1 MFKKIFYILEDKK
14 KILYINFIYLII
26 ALIELIGIN
35 FITLFVGN
43 ALLKNKDD
51 KFNIT
56 NIDFFKTIDTKLLIL
71 ILILII
77 TIRFIFFIYGNY
89 IIKKYIL
96 DLNKS
101 LKIKFLQAFLSSDDN
116 IVNDKNDKS
125 DQLTLFSQK
134 IDHFTIQIIDYFIRL
149 FANLLILLAIFG
161 FLLFTEKLITLYL
174 VSLSLTFFILYH
186 FTFSKFIKR
195 LSEGYYL
202 NFTSNIK
209 NFLNIINNAIQI
221 KLYQRNDIFI
231 ENSEKWISRSN
242 KDSLKFYIIQIF
254 PRQLLE
260 FLVILFILII
270 YFFIQG
276 QVENK
281 TVIIFYST
289 IFLVAFYRMMPPF
302 LFLIDFFNNL
312 RFFSNPINDLFKYL
326 SIKNNNKI
334 TKKKMTVNNI
344 KIQKLYY
351 EYDKNNKILKNI
363 NININKND
371 VIGIFGNSG
380 SGKTTLLKLILGLQ
394 QIQQGKILINN
405 KKVQTIS
412 KEIYW
417 KNFSYIPQNSIL
429 LDGNL
434 HENITLTHDKNINI
448 DKLIKSIKFTD
459 LNNKLKLSAKNNYNK
474 ENLSKIS
481 GGEIQRISISRAIYF
496 DRPIFILDESTNA
509 LDKKNQ
515 KFILQK
521 IKKIKDKIIF
531 IVTHDRSVL
540 KICNKIIYL

>member
-116 IVNDKNDKS
+116 IINDKNDKS

-134 IDHFTIQIIDYFIRL
+134 IDHFTIQVIDYFIRL

-276 QVENK
+276 QIENK

-334 TKKKMTVNNI
+334 TKKKMTVDNI

-394 QIQQGKILINN
+394 KIQQGKILINN

-459 LNNKLKLSAKNNYNK
+459 LTNKLKLSEKNNYNK

>member
-101 LKIKFLQAFLSSDDN
+101 LKIKFLQTFLSSDDN
-116 IVNDKNDKS
+116 IINDKNDKS

-231 ENSEKWISRSN
+231 DNSEKWISRSN

-270 YFFIQG
+270 YFFIQD

-334 TKKKMTVNNI
+334 TKKKMTVDNI

-394 QIQQGKILINN
+394 KIQQGKILINN
-405 KKVQTIS
+405 KKIQTIS

-448 DKLIKSIKFTD
+448 GKLIKSIKFTD
-459 LNNKLKLSAKNNYNK
+459 LTNKLKLSEKNNHNK

>member
-334 TKKKMTVNNI
+334 TKKKMTVDNI

-459 LNNKLKLSAKNNYNK
+459 LNNKLKLSDKNNYNK

>member
-101 LKIKFLQAFLSSDDN
+101 LKIKFLQTFLSSDDN
-116 IVNDKNDKS
+116 IINDKNDKS

-231 ENSEKWISRSN
+231 DNSEKWISRSN

-334 TKKKMTVNNI
+334 TKKKMTVDNI

-394 QIQQGKILINN
+394 KIQQGKILINN
-405 KKVQTIS
+405 KKIQTIS

-459 LNNKLKLSAKNNYNK
+459 LTNKLKLSEKNNYNK

>member
-56 NIDFFKTIDTKLLIL
+56 NIDFFKTINTKLLIL

-116 IVNDKNDKS
+116 IINDKNDKS

-149 FANLLILLAIFG
+149 FANLLILLAIFS

-209 NFLNIINNAIQI
+209 NFLNIIYNAIQI

-312 RFFSNPINDLFKYL
+312 RFFSNPISDLFKYL

-334 TKKKMTVNNI
+334 TKKKMTIDNI

-363 NININKND
+363 NININRND

-394 QIQQGKILINN
+394 KMQQGKILINS

-459 LNNKLKLSAKNNYNK
+459 LNNKLKLSDKNNYNK

>member
-1 MFKKIFYILEDKK
+1 MDGVILNNMSRAKDFTDKDYFMNIVRYLDGYCNLKKLSEINKSSNVLVKRATNLKQIVYDKRNK
-14 KILYINFIYLII
+14 YNC
-26 ALIELIGIN
+26 EM
-35 FITLFVGN
+35 
-43 ALLKNKDD
+43 LK
-51 KFNIT
+51 
-56 NIDFFKTIDTKLLIL
+56 
-71 ILILII
+71 
-77 TIRFIFFIYGNY
+77 NY

-134 IDHFTIQIIDYFIRL
+134 IDHFKIQIIDYFIRL

-289 IFLVAFYRMMPPF
+289 IFLVAFYRMMLPF
-302 LFLIDFFNNL
+302 LFLIAFFNNL
-312 RFFSNPINDLFKYL
+312 RFFS
-326 SIKNNNKI
+326 
-334 TKKKMTVNNI
+334 
-344 KIQKLYY
+344 IQ
-351 EYDKNNKILKNI
+351 
-363 NININKND
+363 
-371 VIGIFGNSG
+371 
-380 SGKTTLLKLILGLQ
+380 
-394 QIQQGKILINN
+394 
-405 KKVQTIS
+405 
-412 KEIYW
+412 
-417 KNFSYIPQNSIL
+417 
-429 LDGNL
+429 
-434 HENITLTHDKNINI
+434 
-448 DKLIKSIKFTD
+448 
-459 LNNKLKLSAKNNYNK
+459 
-474 ENLSKIS
+474 
-481 GGEIQRISISRAIYF
+481 
-496 DRPIFILDESTNA
+496 
-509 LDKKNQ
+509 
-515 KFILQK
+515 
-521 IKKIKDKIIF
+521 
-531 IVTHDRSVL
+531 
-540 KICNKIIYL
+540 

>member
-77 TIRFIFFIYGNY
+77 SIRLIFFIYGNY

-116 IVNDKNDKS
+116 IINDKNDKA

-289 IFLVAFYRMMPPF
+289 VFLVAFYRMMPPF

-334 TKKKMTVNNI
+334 TKKEMTVDNI

-394 QIQQGKILINN
+394 KMQQGKILINN
-405 KKVQTIS
+405 KKVQAIS

-459 LNNKLKLSAKNNYNK
+459 LNNKLKLSDKNNYNK

-481 GGEIQRISISRAIYF
+481 GGEVQRISISRAIYF
-496 DRPIFILDESTNA
+496 DKPIFILDESTNA

>member
-116 IVNDKNDKS
+116 IINDKNDKS

-186 FTFSKFIKR
+186 FTLSKFIKR

-231 ENSEKWISRSN
+231 DNSEKWISRSN

-334 TKKKMTVNNI
+334 TKKKMTVDNI
-344 KIQKLYY
+344 KIQKLYC

-380 SGKTTLLKLILGLQ
+380 SGKTTLLKLILWLQ
-394 QIQQGKILINN
+394 KIQQGKILINN
-405 KKVQTIS
+405 KKIQTIS

-459 LNNKLKLSAKNNYNK
+459 LNNILKLSDKNNYNK

-521 IKKIKDKIIF
+521 IRKIKDKIIF

>member
-1 MFKKIFYILEDKK
+1 M
-14 KILYINFIYLII
+14 
-26 ALIELIGIN
+26 
-35 FITLFVGN
+35 
-43 ALLKNKDD
+43 
-51 KFNIT
+51 
-56 NIDFFKTIDTKLLIL
+56 
-71 ILILII
+71 
-77 TIRFIFFIYGNY
+77 
-89 IIKKYIL
+89 
-96 DLNKS
+96 
-101 LKIKFLQAFLSSDDN
+101 SSDDN
-116 IVNDKNDKS
+116 IINDKNDKS

-186 FTFSKFIKR
+186 FTLSKFIKR

-231 ENSEKWISRSN
+231 DNSEKWISRSN

-334 TKKKMTVNNI
+334 TKKKMTVDNI

-394 QIQQGKILINN
+394 KIQQGKILINN
-405 KKVQTIS
+405 KKIQTIS

-459 LNNKLKLSAKNNYNK
+459 LTNKLKLSEKNNYNK

>member
-56 NIDFFKTIDTKLLIL
+56 NIDFFKTIDTKLLIV

-116 IVNDKNDKS
+116 IINDKNDKS

-254 PRQLLE
+254 PRQLLD

-334 TKKKMTVNNI
+334 TKEKMTVNNI

-371 VIGIFGNSG
+371 IIGIFGNSG

-394 QIQQGKILINN
+394 KIQQGKILINN

-434 HENITLTHDKNINI
+434 HENIALTQDKNINV

-459 LNNKLKLSAKNNYNK
+459 LNNKLKLSDKNNYNK

-496 DRPIFILDESTNA
+496 NRSIFILDEATNA
-509 LDKKNQ
+509 LDKKTQ

-540 KICNKIIYL
+540 KICDKIIYL

>member
-56 NIDFFKTIDTKLLIL
+56 NIDFFKTIDTKLLIV

-116 IVNDKNDKS
+116 IINDKNDKS

-334 TKKKMTVNNI
+334 TKEKMTVNNI

-371 VIGIFGNSG
+371 IIGIFGNSG

-394 QIQQGKILINN
+394 KIQQGKILINN

-434 HENITLTHDKNINI
+434 HENIALTQDKNINV

-459 LNNKLKLSAKNNYNK
+459 LNNKLKLSDKNNYNK

-496 DRPIFILDESTNA
+496 NRSIFILDEATNA
-509 LDKKNQ
+509 LDKKTQ

-540 KICNKIIYL
+540 KICDKIIYL

>member
-1 MFKKIFYILEDKK
+1 
-14 KILYINFIYLII
+14 
-26 ALIELIGIN
+26 
-35 FITLFVGN
+35 
-43 ALLKNKDD
+43 
-51 KFNIT
+51 
-56 NIDFFKTIDTKLLIL
+56 
-71 ILILII
+71 
-77 TIRFIFFIYGNY
+77 
-89 IIKKYIL
+89 
-96 DLNKS
+96 
-101 LKIKFLQAFLSSDDN
+101 
-116 IVNDKNDKS
+116 
-125 DQLTLFSQK
+125 
-134 IDHFTIQIIDYFIRL
+134 
-149 FANLLILLAIFG
+149 
-161 FLLFTEKLITLYL
+161 
-174 VSLSLTFFILYH
+174 
-186 FTFSKFIKR
+186 
-195 LSEGYYL
+195 
-202 NFTSNIK
+202 
-209 NFLNIINNAIQI
+209 
-221 KLYQRNDIFI
+221 
-231 ENSEKWISRSN
+231 
-242 KDSLKFYIIQIF
+242 
-254 PRQLLE
+254 
-260 FLVILFILII
+260 
-270 YFFIQG
+270 
-276 QVENK
+276 
-281 TVIIFYST
+281 
-289 IFLVAFYRMMPPF
+289 MMPPF

-334 TKKKMTVNNI
+334 TKKKMTIDNI

-363 NININKND
+363 NININRND

-394 QIQQGKILINN
+394 KMQQGKILINN

-459 LNNKLKLSAKNNYNK
+459 LNNKLKLSDKNNYNK

>member
-56 NIDFFKTIDTKLLIL
+56 NIDFFKTIDIKLLIL

-116 IVNDKNDKS
+116 IINDKNDKS

-161 FLLFTEKLITLYL
+161 FLLYTEKLITLYL

-334 TKKKMTVNNI
+334 TKKKMTVSNI

-394 QIQQGKILINN
+394 KMQKGKILINN

-434 HENITLTHDKNINI
+434 HENITLTHNKNINI

-459 LNNKLKLSAKNNYNK
+459 LNNKLKLLDKNNYNK

-496 DRPIFILDESTNA
+496 DRQIFILDESTNA

>member
-116 IVNDKNDKS
+116 IINDKNDKS

-209 NFLNIINNAIQI
+209 NFLNIIYNAIQI

-281 TVIIFYST
+281 TVIIFYSS
-289 IFLVAFYRMMPPF
+289 FV
-302 LFLIDFFNNL
+302 
-312 RFFSNPINDLFKYL
+312 
-326 SIKNNNKI
+326 
-334 TKKKMTVNNI
+334 
-344 KIQKLYY
+344 
-351 EYDKNNKILKNI
+351 
-363 NININKND
+363 
-371 VIGIFGNSG
+371 
-380 SGKTTLLKLILGLQ
+380 
-394 QIQQGKILINN
+394 
-405 KKVQTIS
+405 
-412 KEIYW
+412 
-417 KNFSYIPQNSIL
+417 
-429 LDGNL
+429 
-434 HENITLTHDKNINI
+434 
-448 DKLIKSIKFTD
+448 
-459 LNNKLKLSAKNNYNK
+459 
-474 ENLSKIS
+474 LSKLLLYS
-481 GGEIQRISISRAIYF
+481 KCG
-496 DRPIFILDESTNA
+496 N
-509 LDKKNQ
+509 
-515 KFILQK
+515 
-521 IKKIKDKIIF
+521 
-531 IVTHDRSVL
+531 
-540 KICNKIIYL
+540 YLLLLHFSFCRK

>member
-101 LKIKFLQAFLSSDDN
+101 LKIKFLQTFLSSDEN
-116 IVNDKNDKS
+116 IINDKNDKS

-231 ENSEKWISRSN
+231 DNSEKWISRSN

-334 TKKKMTVNNI
+334 TKKKMTVDNI

-394 QIQQGKILINN
+394 KIQQGKILINN
-405 KKVQTIS
+405 KKIQTIS

-459 LNNKLKLSAKNNYNK
+459 LTNKLKLSEKNNYNK

>member
-116 IVNDKNDKS
+116 IINDKNDKS

-231 ENSEKWISRSN
+231 DNSEKWISRSN

-334 TKKKMTVNNI
+334 TKKKMTVDNI
-344 KIQKLYY
+344 KIQKLYC

-394 QIQQGKILINN
+394 KIQQGKILINN
-405 KKVQTIS
+405 KKIQTIS

-459 LNNKLKLSAKNNYNK
+459 LNNILKLSDKNNYNK

-521 IKKIKDKIIF
+521 IRKIKDKIIF

>member
-77 TIRFIFFIYGNY
+77 AIRFIFFIYGNY

-334 TKKKMTVNNI
+334 TKKKMTVDNI

-459 LNNKLKLSAKNNYNK
+459 LNNKLKLSDKNNYNK

>member
-116 IVNDKNDKS
+116 IINDKNDKS

-459 LNNKLKLSAKNNYNK
+459 LTNKLKLSEKNNYNK

>member
-56 NIDFFKTIDTKLLIL
+56 NIDFFKTIDTKLIIL

-101 LKIKFLQAFLSSDDN
+101 LKIKFLQAFLSSNNN
-116 IVNDKNDKS
+116 IINDKNDKS

-174 VSLSLTFFILYH
+174 VSLSLIFFILYH

-209 NFLNIINNAIQI
+209 NFLNIIYNAIQI

-334 TKKKMTVNNI
+334 TKKKMTIDNI

-363 NININKND
+363 NININRND

-394 QIQQGKILINN
+394 KIQQGKILINS

-459 LNNKLKLSAKNNYNK
+459 LNNKLKLSDKNNYNK

>member
-71 ILILII
+71 ILISII

-116 IVNDKNDKS
+116 IINDKNDKS

-334 TKKKMTVNNI
+334 TKKKMTIDNI

-363 NININKND
+363 NININRND

-394 QIQQGKILINN
+394 KMQQGKILINN

-459 LNNKLKLSAKNNYNK
+459 LNNKLKLSDKNNYNK

-531 IVTHDRSVL
+531 IVTHDRGVL

>member
-43 ALLKNKDD
+43 AILKNKDD

-56 NIDFFKTIDTKLLIL
+56 NIDFFKTIDIKLLIL

-116 IVNDKNDKS
+116 IINDKNDKS

-161 FLLFTEKLITLYL
+161 FLLYTEKLITLYL
-174 VSLSLTFFILYH
+174 VSLSLIFFILYH

-231 ENSEKWISRSN
+231 DNSEKWISRSN
-242 KDSLKFYIIQIF
+242 KDNLKFYIIQIF

-276 QVENK
+276 QFENK

-334 TKKKMTVNNI
+334 TKKKMTVDNI

-380 SGKTTLLKLILGLQ
+380 SGKTTLLKLILGLHK
-394 QIQQGKILINN
+394 IQQGKILINN

-459 LNNKLKLSAKNNYNK
+459 LTNKLKLSEKNNYNK

-531 IVTHDRSVL
+531 IVTHDRGVL